1 MRNTIRVGWLVVLV
15 LWGAPISFA
24 QRRPPTE
31 AEAAAYIYSA
41 FLTQADPAVMAN
53 PVVLGPELQR
63 ELMLPA
69 SADGAKVY
77 DALIQRTG
85 KNPVDVRP
93 ATLQEVA
100 AYGTRRGLD
109 AKSGRPLYALE
120 AGAQRFLVQY
130 DLQRVSISYVGRL
143 GVADPDPR
151 PARKQVEAEPEP
163 AKGGPAG
170 ASLSTVAMRDSRPQ
184 PGPLNLQWTGQFPLN
199 SAELSA
205 EARAALDRDVLSK
218 LANAGEIG
226 HIGVRGHT
234 DELGS
239 DEYNQWLS
247 EKRATAVRDYLVEKG
262 IDPSRIEVVGLGKA
276 ASVKVCQAAKG
287 AALVDCLAPNRRVEL
302 AITAQ

>member
-1 MRNTIRVGWLVVLV
+1 MRKAISTGWLIALV
-15 LWGAPISFA
+15 LWSVQISLA

-31 AEAAAYIYSA
+31 TEAAAYIYSA

-53 PVVLGPELQR
+53 PVALGPELQR

-77 DALIQRTG
+77 DALIERAG
-85 KNPVDVRP
+85 KNPVDVRR

-100 AYGTRRGLD
+100 AYGERRGLD
-109 AKSGRPLYALE
+109 RKSGRPLYTLE
-120 AGAQRFLVQY
+120 AGELRFLVQY

-151 PARKQVEAEPEP
+151 PRAKQVEAEPS
-163 AKGGPAG
+163 KGGPAG
-170 ASLSTVAMRDSRPQ
+170 ASLNTVAMRDSRPQ
-184 PGPLNLQWTGQFPLN
+184 SDPLNLQWSGQFALN

-205 EARAALDRDVLSK
+205 EARAALDREIVSK
-218 LANAGEIG
+218 LANVGEIR
-226 HIGVRGHT
+226 HIAVRGHT

-247 EKRATAVRDYLVEKG
+247 EQRATAVRDYLVSKG
-262 IDPSRIEVVGLGKA
+262 VDESTIEVVGFGKTA
-276 ASVKVCQAAKG
+276 PVKLCPAEKG
-287 AALVDCLAPNRRVEL
+287 AARVDCLAPNRRVEL
-302 AITAQ
+302 AITPR

>member
-130 DLQRVSISYVGRL
+130 DLQRLSISYVGRL

-199 SAELSA
+199 SAELTA
-205 EARAALDRDVLSK
+205 EARAALDSEILPK
-218 LANAGEIG
+218 LANLGEIR
-226 HIGVRGHT
+226 HIVVGGHT
-234 DELGS
+234 DRLGPV
-239 DEYNQWLS
+239 EYNRKLS
-247 EKRATAVRDYLVEKG
+247 EKRAAAVRDYLVAKG
-262 IDPSRIEVVGLGKA
+262 VDQSRIEVLGFGQTAPLKGCA
-276 ASVKVCQAAKG
+276 AAKR
-287 AALVDCLAPNRRVEL
+287 AELIDCLAPNRRVEL
-302 AITAQ
+302 AITAR

>member
-1 MRNTIRVGWLVVLV
+1 MRKTIGIGWLVALA
-15 LWGAPISFA
+15 LWSSQISFA
-24 QRRPPTE
+24 QRRPATE
-31 AEAAAYIYSA
+31 ADALAYIYSA

-63 ELMLPA
+63 ELVLPA

-77 DALIQRTG
+77 DALIQRAG
-85 KNPVDVRP
+85 KNRVDVRR

-100 AYGTRRGLD
+100 AYGERRGLD
-109 AKSGRPLYALE
+109 GKSGRPLYTLE
-120 AGAQRFLVQY
+120 AGELRFLVQY
-130 DLQRVSISYVGRL
+130 DLQRVRISYVGRL

-151 PARKQVEAEPEP
+151 PRAKQVDAEP

-170 ASLSTVAMRDSRPQ
+170 AGLTTVAMRESRVQ
-184 PGPLNLQWTGQFPLN
+184 PVQLQWKGQFPLN

-226 HIGVRGHT
+226 HIEVRGHT

-247 EKRATAVRDYLVEKG
+247 EKRAAAVRDYLVAKG
-262 IDPSRIEVVGLGKA
+262 VDPSRIEVVGLGKA
-276 ASVKVCQAAKG
+276 APVKVCQVEKG